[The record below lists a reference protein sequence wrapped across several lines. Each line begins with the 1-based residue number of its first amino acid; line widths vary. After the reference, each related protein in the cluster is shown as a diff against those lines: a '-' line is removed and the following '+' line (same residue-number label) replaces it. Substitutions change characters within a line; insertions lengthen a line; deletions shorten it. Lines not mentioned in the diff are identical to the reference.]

1 MDLKNIEFIEKN
13 KPAIDEDI
21 HLVNNQIK
29 GILPDVYKEFLKITN
44 GAVLNEYV
52 FYSTKEMIEMYKCHD
67 FSNNM
72 PEYISIGN
80 DNGDWELVIKA
91 TKDATLCGFLDARS
105 IGISD
110 PDEWFD
116 FRLWINEGC
125 KMFEEDD
132 NSYLGKVYIIK
143 LPKEKLKFLAET
155 KRIFFLNIS
164 TGLLYKKVN
173 TLPYVIMEDIYISKA
188 DTYIEQTSFPECY
201 EFRND

>member
-13 KPAIDEDI
+13 KPAIDE
-21 HLVNNQIK
+21 
-29 GILPDVYKEFLKITN
+29 EFLKITN

-80 DNGDWELVIKA
+80 NNGDWELVIKA
-91 TKDATLCGFLDARS
+91 TKDATLCGFLDAGS

-110 PDEWFD
+110 PDEWF
-116 FRLWINEGC
+116 GC

-132 NSYLGKVYIIK
+132 NSDLGKVYIIK

>member
-1 MDLKNIEFIEKN
+1 MNLKNIEFIEKN

-21 HLVNNQIK
+21 HLLNNQIK
-29 GILPDVYKEFLKITN
+29 GILP
-44 GAVLNEYV
+44 YV

-91 TKDATLCGFLDARS
+91 TKDATLCGFLDAGS

-132 NSYLGKVYIIK
+132 NSDLGKVYIIK

-155 KRIFFLNIS
+155 KRIFS
-164 TGLLYKKVN
+164 
-173 TLPYVIMEDIYISKA
+173 
-188 DTYIEQTSFPECY
+188 
-201 EFRND
+201 

>member
-91 TKDATLCGFLDARS
+91 TKDATLCGFLDGR
-105 IGISD
+105 
-110 PDEWFD
+110 
-116 FRLWINEGC
+116 INWY
-125 KMFEEDD
+125 F
-132 NSYLGKVYIIK
+132 
-143 LPKEKLKFLAET
+143 
-155 KRIFFLNIS
+155 
-164 TGLLYKKVN
+164 
-173 TLPYVIMEDIYISKA
+173 
-188 DTYIEQTSFPECY
+188 
-201 EFRND
+201 